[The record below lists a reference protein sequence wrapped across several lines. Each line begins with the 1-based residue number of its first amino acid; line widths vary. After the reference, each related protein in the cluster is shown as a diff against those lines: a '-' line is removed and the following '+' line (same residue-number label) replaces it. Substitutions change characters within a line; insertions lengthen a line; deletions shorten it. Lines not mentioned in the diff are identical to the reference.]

1 MTTCPELKETGRVVY
16 TFIVAMV
23 EALNC
28 DYDRLEELRNRI
40 ANIDAD
46 AAESGNDQS
55 AIDADYGALRG
66 ELAELEIEADGC
78 ADREEAEQR
87 IQEDALSVEVRSGW
101 ASVGDDLTAEEFCIL
116 ITTGGPAVRIRGVLD
131 ENCEPRRAW
140 LEVQNWGT
148 PWTQYFGAEQA
159 VLLDYARC
167 FYFGA

>member
-1 MTTCPELKETGRVVY
+1 MTTCPELKETGRLAY
-16 TFIVAMV
+16 ASISEMVA
-23 EALNC
+23 ALNC
-28 DYDRLEELRNRI
+28 DYDRLEELKDVEELTESESEEL
-40 ANIDAD
+40 IDLEKD
-46 AAESGNDQS
+46 A
-55 AIDADYGALRG
+55 G
-66 ELAELEIEADGC
+66 EC

-116 ITTGGPAVRIRGVLD
+116 ITTGGPAVRIRGELD